1 MHFPARLPFLAALS
15 AALGLGSGL
24 GLGQPVSAQFT
35 LAQADVAPRTV
46 HRTAVWIRPPASP
59 QELERTLVAA
69 RQAGFTEVLL
79 EGFYHG
85 RAIWKSDVAPM
96 ELNYDALAVASAV
109 AGREG
114 LGLNLWFETLYWR
127 PASSFGIPVTPLWK
141 DSYATLSSKG
151 QTSLEVS
158 KLGFV
163 DPADPE
169 VQELLSRLT
178 GELGRLYP
186 QVGLHL
192 DYLRYPREADFGY
205 HPAAVSA
212 FKAQTGLELRVPES
226 REGGTPDDPGSRHEP
241 GGTVPE
247 WRTFRQAQ
255 ITGLAGRLIS
265 SYHAAGGRGL
275 VSAAVFRLRDPLQD
289 WRNWPGL
296 EVAMPMFYYPVPLL
310 YRLLPFQFAPS
321 ASIWPGIQVR
331 AGGSPLAEQ
340 LALLHSL
347 GYPNV
352 AVFGW
357 TPDLP

>member
-1 MHFPARLPFLAALS
+1 MRFSARLPFIAALS
-15 AALGLGSGL
+15 VAL
-24 GLGQPVSAQFT
+24 GLGQPASAQPT
-35 LAQADVAPRTV
+35 PMQPGVP
-46 HRTAVWIRPPASP
+46 HRTAVWIRPPDSP

-69 RQAGFTEVLL
+69 RQAGFTDVLL

-85 RAIWKSDVAPM
+85 RAIWKSEVAPM
-96 ELNYDALAVASAV
+96 KLGYDALALASAV

-114 LGLNLWFETLYWR
+114 LGLNIWFETLYWR
-127 PASSFGIPVTPLWK
+127 PDSSFGIPVTPLWK
-141 DSYATLSSKG
+141 DSYATLSSRG

-163 DPADPE
+163 DPADPQ
-169 VQELLSRLT
+169 VQELLGRLT

-212 FKAQTGLELRVPES
+212 FRAQTGLELRVPES
-226 REGGTPDDPGSRHEP
+226 REPGGALDDPGSRREP

-255 ITGLAGRLIS
+255 ITGLAARLIS
-265 SYHAAGGRGL
+265 SYRAAGGRGM
-275 VSAAVFRLRDPLQD
+275 VSAAVFGRNDPLQD
-289 WRNWPGL
+289 WRHWPGL
-296 EVAMPMFYYPVPLL
+296 EVAMPMLYYPLPLL
-310 YRLLPFQFAPS
+310 YRLVPFQFTPGEAV
-321 ASIWPGIQVR
+321 WPGIQLR

-340 LALLHSL
+340 LALLHGL

>member
-1 MHFPARLPFLAALS
+1 MRFPVRLPFLVALS
-15 AALGLGSGL
+15 LALGLGE
-24 GLGQPVSAQFT
+24 SA
-35 LAQADVAPRTV
+35 AQNA

-85 RAIWKSDVAPM
+85 RAIWKSGVAPM
-96 ELNYDALAVASAV
+96 KLDYDALALASTV

-127 PASSFGIPVTPLWK
+127 PAPEFGVPVTPLWQ
-141 DSYATLSSKG
+141 DRYATLSSKG

-169 VQELLSRLT
+169 VGELLSRLT
-178 GELGRLYP
+178 GELGHLYP

-192 DYLRYPREADFGY
+192 DYLRYPRETDFGY
-205 HPAAVSA
+205 HPAAVQGYLE
-212 FKAQTGLELRVPES
+212 QTGRDVRL
-226 REGGTPDDPGSRHEP
+226 PDNSDEAAAHAQGWQS
-241 GGTVPE
+241 
-247 WRTFRQAQ
+247 FRQAQ
-255 ITGLAGRLIS
+255 VTALAGRLIS
-265 SYHAAGGRGL
+265 SYRAAGGRGL
-275 VSAAVFRLRDPLQD
+275 VSAAVFGRHDPLQD
-289 WRNWPGL
+289 WRGWPGL
-296 EVAMPMFYYPVPLL
+296 EVAMPMLYYPLPDL
-310 YRLLPFQFAPS
+310 YRLTPFQFAPGETV
-321 ASIWPGIQVR
+321 WPGIQVR
-331 AGGSPLAEQ
+331 AGGTPMSEQ

-357 TPDLP
+357 TPEAR